1 MLRKEELVHFLA
13 IFSGLFVLSI
23 CLTGLFRRYALKKE
37 LMDHPNHRSSHREPT
52 PRGGGI
58 VFVMVS
64 LAAFLWA
71 CEFRV
76 IPSNIFKIFALP
88 AFMIAVLGYCDDV
101 KGLSAKL
108 RLAIQVAAAVIF
120 LYSIQLSGIGFGTIQ
135 LLMIIGAVVWS
146 TNLYNFM
153 DGTDGLAAIEALTV
167 YGIGGLLLWHYGAHS
182 LALLAGI
189 IVAAV
194 GGFLV
199 WNWPKARIFM
209 GDSGSLF
216 LGFLII
222 PIALVGNIEYGLSCL
237 VWVML
242 YLFFFMDA
250 TLTLL
255 RRLIHREKW
264 YEAHR
269 LHAYQRLHQAGYSHS
284 QILWIAI
291 GLNSTFA
298 LLALLVAFS
307 MVPVFLGLLAA
318 VTIYLIFYV
327 FVEFQLPMYSKP
339 CEKSL

>member
-1 MLRKEELVHFLA
+1 MHFII
-13 IFSGLFVLSI
+13 IFLGLLVLSI

-37 LMDHPNHRSSHREPT
+37 LMDHPNHRSSHSEPT

-58 VFVMVS
+58 VFV
-64 LAAFLWA
+64 LLFLGAFLLA
-71 CEFRV
+71 CEFKV
-76 IPSNIFKIFALP
+76 IPSYMFKVFALP
-88 AFMIAVLGYCDDV
+88 AAVIAVLGYCDDV

-120 LYSIQLSGIGFGTIQ
+120 LYSIQLSGIGFGAIQ
-135 LLMIIGAVVWS
+135 LLMIIGAIVWS

-167 YGIGGLLLWHYGAHS
+167 YGVGGFLLWHNGAES

-189 IVAAV
+189 IVASI

-222 PIALVGNIEYGLSCL
+222 PIALIGHIEYGFSCF
-237 VWVML
+237 VWMIL
-242 YLFFFMDA
+242 YLFFLMDA

-284 QILWIAI
+284 QVLWVAI
-291 GLNSTFA
+291 GLNSLFA
-298 LLALLVAFS
+298 LLALLVAFNI
-307 MVPVFLGLLAA
+307 VPIMLALLAA
-318 VTIYLIFYV
+318 MMIYLVFYI
-327 FVEFQLPMYSKP
+327 FVEFQLPMYSKSHG
-339 CEKSL
+339 KSL